1 MHTLEH
7 SFSEFRRQTLDPERE
22 RLRIPEKK
30 LGMRW
35 ARKTP
40 RLLSSLWNVGRS
52 FGNCLPP
59 SMYSS
64 SGKAGWQKRYRALG
78 GPARI
83 RPDRGWALGIDGWLF
98 LLLLQLRI
106 ETKLA
111 LELYEPHA
119 KGLLGL

>member
-35 ARKTP
+35 PHKHRD
-40 RLLSSLWNVGRS
+40 SSPLYGTFGRS
-52 FGNCLPP
+52 FGNCFPP
-59 SMYSS
+59 SIMLIFR
-64 SGKAGWQKRYRALG
+64 KVGWQKRYRALA

-83 RPDRGWALGIDGWLF
+83 RPHRGWALGVDGWL

-106 ETKLA
+106 QTKLA
-111 LELYEPHA
+111 
-119 KGLLGL
+119 